1 MIRKSAVLATLV
13 ASVSLFT
20 STGASAAP
28 VELTVRIEGKTQ
40 TLFEGPIL
48 TDGREI
54 RPSSETEANMCDGT
68 IAGAHPTPGP
78 TPTAASVD
86 AMDLVGLDF
95 DGAFAGFDYFITRW
109 GPDEQNPA
117 NEEFWGVLANFM
129 LTPVG
134 GCQWRNE
141 AGDEVLWAY
150 NIFEAPE
157 VGRDGRSALRLA
169 TEDDPAKAPLPPT
182 PTASVAVGEPLELD
196 VEALAGEEGEEPEPE
211 PADGVTVAPVQ
222 TAAGTGFQTVE
233 VADPDAEVTD
243 ADGTVSVTFEE
254 PGWHRL
260 KAQEEEGHIRSNRL
274 DVCVEP
280 VVPVGGSGGCGPL
293 PSDAQLRVP
302 ARYRALGGGGGG
314 APTTVSP
321 SPPPPVGALAI
332 RRATIDPRTGTATIE
347 ALVPGPGRVA
357 LSGSKLRARS
367 QDATVAGVVKL
378 KVMPTAAGRASLQES
393 GKLAVTAQLEF
404 QPSAGAVSSVR
415 RKLTLRLRPPTR

>member
-68 IAGAHPTPGP
+68 INGANPTPGP

-86 AMDLVGLDF
+86 AMDLVSLDF

-109 GPDEQNPA
+109 GPDEQEPA

-134 GCQWRNE
+134 GCQWRDE

-169 TEDDPAKAPLPPT
+169 TEDDPIQAPLPPT
-182 PTASVAVGEPLELD
+182 PTASVAVGEPLELV
-196 VEALAGEEGEEPEPE
+196 VEAVAGEEGEEPEPE
-211 PADGVTVAPVQ
+211 PADGVTVAPVR

-280 VVPVGGSGGCGPL
+280 VGGSGGCGPL
-293 PSDAQLRVP
+293 PPDAQLRVP
-302 ARYRALGGGGGG
+302 ARFRAPSVG
-314 APTTVSP
+314 APPPPPSKSQPP
-321 SPPPPVGALAI
+321 SPPPAGAIAI

-347 ALVPGPGRVA
+347 ALVPGPGRLG
-357 LSGSKLRARS
+357 LSGSGLRARS
-367 QDATVAGVVKL
+367 LDAGVAGAVKVKVV
-378 KVMPTAAGRASLQES
+378 PTAASRASLRDS
-393 GKLAVTAQLEF
+393 GKLSVTARLEF
-404 QPSAGAVSSVR
+404 QPSAGAASSAR
-415 RKLTLRLRPPTR
+415 RKLTLRLRAPAR